1 MLFSLIVIIAVAIA
15 AVIFSSYN
23 TAVVNVSLFGF
34 VVSGPQ
40 GLVLIIALSVGVLIG
55 VILMT
60 PGAIKNQVIVSRHK
74 KQLAKMEQPVPVK
87 PVEKSKPLEE

>member
-23 TAVVNVSLFGF
+23 TAVVDISLFGF
-34 VVSGPQ
+34 MVSGPL
-40 GLVLIIALSVGVLIG
+40 GLILIIALSLGVLIG

-74 KQLAKMEQPVPVK
+74 KQLAKMEQPPVK